1 MEEQNNLTR
10 DEARAR
16 ASLVHEARYRVV
28 LDLTE
33 EGQTFG
39 SDTTVWFRSEEG
51 GSTFLDLIAESIE
64 SIELNGRALPVEVF
78 DGTKEAPYDESDA
91 PAPINAYGRT
101 KWEGEC
107 FVQTLLER
115 YYVVRASW
123 LYGPG
128 GPCFIVR
135 AVPTL

>member
-1 MEEQNNLTR
+1 
-10 DEARAR
+10 RAR
-16 ASLVHEARYRVV
+16 ASLVPEARYRVV

-78 DGTKEAPYDESDA
+78 DGARVHLDELRAENEVRLVARCRYSHTGAGLHRFVDPVDDRVYTYTDYEPFDA
-91 PAPINAYGRT
+91 HRVYTSFDQPDIKAAH
-101 KWEGEC
+101 EFE
-107 FVQTLLER
+107 VL
-115 YYVVRASW
+115 
-123 LYGPG
+123 
-128 GPCFIVR
+128 
-135 AVPTL
+135 